1 MYIFPSP
8 ISHEWNNRSGSIKE
22 TRVLACYG
30 REKISNNRAIFVHFL
45 YYFPTVFIDNFLEQ
59 YSSRALSKRDILRK
73 LVKKREELYIGTAT
87 ISCAINIIIGRKEK
101 CIRKSFMSSK
111 YRHRDILLGNTF
123 HDEPNIPATRKKK
136 LSLLCRTANE
146 TISR

>member
-73 LVKKREELYIGTAT
+73 LVKEREELYFTSVQPQFLAQL
-87 ISCAINIIIGRKEK
+87 ISLSVEK
-101 CIRKSFMSSK
+101 KSVFVN
-111 YRHRDILLGNTF
+111 LL
-123 HDEPNIPATRKKK
+123 
-136 LSLLCRTANE
+136 
-146 TISR
+146 